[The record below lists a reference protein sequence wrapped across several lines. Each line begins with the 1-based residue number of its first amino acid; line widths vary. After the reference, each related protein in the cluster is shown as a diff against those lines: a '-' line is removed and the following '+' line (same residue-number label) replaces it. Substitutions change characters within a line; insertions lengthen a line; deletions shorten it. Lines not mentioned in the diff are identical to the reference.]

1 MSKKLNEQEVQE
13 RFLNHVRFMVEYWG
27 EGLDEVAKSKLS
39 GLAFSILSAI
49 DGCSS
54 DLPPFILAPLCTKE
68 DVKFYKE
75 QDMDYYPISPKV
87 ECDIAATLHEN
98 FHK

>member
-1 MSKKLNEQEVQE
+1 MSRELNREEIQEA
-13 RFLNHVRFMVEYWG
+13 FLNHVRFMVDYWS

-39 GLAFSILSAI
+39 GLAFSMLSAI

-54 DLPPFILAPLCTKE
+54 NLPPFMLVPVCSKE

-75 QDMDYYPISPKV
+75 NNMNYYPINKSV
-87 ECDIAATLHEN
+87 ECDIAGTLHEN
-98 FHK
+98 FYK

>member
-1 MSKKLNEQEVQE
+1 MSRQLNEEEIQEK
-13 RFLNHVRFMVEYWG
+13 FLNHVRFMVEYWG
-27 EGLDEVAKSKLS
+27 EGLDELGKSKLR

-54 DLPPFILAPLCTKE
+54 ELPPFILTPLCTKS
-68 DVKFYKE
+68 DVEFYKKN
-75 QDMDYYPISPKV
+75 DMDYYPISPKV
-87 ECDIAATLHEN
+87 TCDIAGTLHEN